1 MLSQKS
7 FLKNNMKTYIKVA
20 HLTREK
26 KSLRDDENNVSFYP
40 KTQCSPDVLTTGFLF
55 EQITQSLHVENN

>member
-1 MLSQKS
+1 
-7 FLKNNMKTYIKVA
+7 MKTYIKVA